1 MATKRKL
8 SNFELLKTKKP
19 YQHPVKICM
28 DSTLTE
34 ALEALDGEYARLKAS
49 SRVVRRLDETD
60 PGRME
65 AEAEVDA
72 MEADMDRLK
81 KAIEDNTVTFLFQSL
96 PRKRYQ
102 DLQKEHPPSAE
113 EKKEYGDRM
122 KAAGKPASEQVGPRV
137 SNETYPPVL
146 IGEALV
152 DPALPPEEIQEM
164 FGEGSPWNN
173 AELQTLLMGAETAC
187 NSVSLGK

>member
-1 MATKRKL
+1 MATKKKL

-19 YQHPVKICM
+19 YQHSVKICM

-34 ALEALDGEYARLKAS
+34 ALAEADVEYTKAKNA
-49 SRVVRRLDETD
+49 SRVTRRLDETD
-60 PGRME
+60 PSRIENEDAVVVAEREMARLGREIE
-65 AEAEVDA
+65 AV
-72 MEADMDRLK
+72 
-81 KAIEDNTVTFLFQSL
+81 TVTFLFQSL

-113 EKKEYGDRM
+113 EKKEYAERM

-146 IGEALV
+146 IAEALI
-152 DPALPPEEIQEM
+152 DPLLPLEQVQEM
-164 FGEGSPWNN
+164 FSDSSMWNN

-187 NSVSLGK
+187 NSVSLPQ